1 MMFMLWCAC
10 TAVCVGLIITVA
22 AQYMRISQA
31 HTNADAIA
39 LAYVLGGSS
48 SAQTLAT
55 ITGARIES
63 ANEDNG
69 GVITVVVQSEGVR
82 IQAQAS
88 R

>member
-1 MMFMLWCAC
+1 MMSILWCAC
-10 TAVCVGLIITVA
+10 TAVCVFLIAAVA
-22 AQYMRISQA
+22 AQYMRISRA

-48 SAQTLAT
+48 SAQTLAI
-55 ITGARIES
+55 ITGTHIQS
-63 ANEDNG
+63 ANEDG
-69 GVITVVVQSEGVR
+69 DGIITVVVQSEGVR

>member
-1 MMFMLWCAC
+1 MLFMLWCAC
-10 TAVCVGLIITVA
+10 TAVCVFLVATVA
-22 AQYMRISQA
+22 GQYLRITRA

-39 LAYVLGGSS
+39 LAYVLGGSLN
-48 SAQTLAT
+48 AQSLTA

-63 ANEDNG
+63 ANEDIG

>member
-10 TAVCVGLIITVA
+10 TAVCVFLVATVA
-22 AQYMRISQA
+22 GQYLRITRA

-48 SAQTLAT
+48 TAQSLAA
-55 ITGARIES
+55 ITGAHIES
-63 ANEDNG
+63 ANEDIG

>member
-1 MMFMLWCAC
+1 MMSILWCAC
-10 TAVCVGLIITVA
+10 TAVCVFLIATVA
-22 AQYMRISQA
+22 GQYMSITRA

-48 SAQTLAT
+48 SAQALAT

>member
-10 TAVCVGLIITVA
+10 TAVCVFLIVAVA
-22 AQYMRISQA
+22 AQYMRISRA

-39 LAYVLGGSS
+39 LAYVLGGLS
-48 SAQTLAT
+48 SAQALAT
-55 ITGARIES
+55 ITGTHIQS
-63 ANEDNG
+63 ANEDSDG
-69 GVITVVVQSEGVR
+69 IITVIVESEGVR

>member
-1 MMFMLWCAC
+1 MLFMLWCAC
-10 TAVCVGLIITVA
+10 TAVCMFLVATVA
-22 AQYMRISQA
+22 GQYLRITRA

-48 SAQTLAT
+48 TGRSLAA

-63 ANEDNG
+63 ANEDIG

>member
-1 MMFMLWCAC
+1 MMSILWCAC
-10 TAVCVGLIITVA
+10 TAVCVFLIATVA
-22 AQYMRISQA
+22 GQYMRIMRA

-48 SAQTLAT
+48 SAQALAT
-55 ITGARIES
+55 ITGTHIQS
-63 ANEDNG
+63 ANEDSDG
-69 GVITVVVQSEGVR
+69 IITVIVESEGVR